1 MAINSELGQAL
12 VLSTGNPMRLLAG
25 PAVLIAV
32 TAVACYLPAR
42 RSAHLNPLVALREE

>member
-1 MAINSELGQAL
+1 MAIDSQLGQAL

-25 PAVLIAV
+25 PAILIAV